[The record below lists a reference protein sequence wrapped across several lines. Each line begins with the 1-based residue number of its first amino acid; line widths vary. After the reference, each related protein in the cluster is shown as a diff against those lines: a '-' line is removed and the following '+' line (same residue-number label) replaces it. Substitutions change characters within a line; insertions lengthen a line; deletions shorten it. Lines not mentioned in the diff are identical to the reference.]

1 MSQPTIDPQLTA
13 TPPTP
18 SPPQQLRRA
27 ILNFF
32 QTDIIGLILRIWVQS
47 AIPTYCLLAN
57 PFTTTG
63 YWLAVASTSIP
74 KVTLANMP
82 AASEAGLCSN
92 LRPAI
97 EVWCVWPRLKAGNA
111 WLLLGG
117 HLVVT
122 WLARV
127 SFGLL
132 LVDPV
137 LEIYLVRGGV
147 GKIWWWWW

>member
-1 MSQPTIDPQLTA
+1 MSQPTIDPQPPT

-27 ILNFF
+27 ILHFF
-32 QTDIIGLILRIWVQS
+32 QIDIINLLLRIWVQS
-47 AIPTYCLLAN
+47 AILTYCFFAR
-57 PFTTTG
+57 PFTPTG

-74 KVTLANMP
+74 KATLASMP
-82 AASEAGLCSN
+82 AASEEGLYSN
-92 LRPAI
+92 LRAAI
-97 EVWCVWPRLKAGNA
+97 GVWCVWPRLKGGNA

-122 WLARV
+122 LLARV

-132 LVDPV
+132 LVDSV
-137 LEIYLVRGGV
+137 LEFYLVRGGL
-147 GKIWWWWW
+147 GKTWWWW